1 MLLFY
6 CLVFILSCC
15 ALYLSGNWLVD
26 SLKRISKFLRWR
38 GFIIAFFIVALASTI
53 PNLFVG
59 ISAAIHK
66 IPQLSFGDIV
76 GNNLVALT
84 VAVALSVLIGKR
96 SIPTEG
102 KILERSAL
110 FTAFVAILPML
121 LLWDGILGRVDGI
134 ILLLVFFFYVLWLA
148 SNKERFKVFAGD
160 QEMQVPKIM
169 IEFKVFLKD
178 IGRILISLVFLLLA
192 AEGIVKSAQ
201 FFATSFN
208 LSLPIIGILIVGL
221 GNALPEIRF
230 AVASAKAGET
240 EMILGNLMGSI
251 IMPATLV
258 LGIVALICPI
268 VIPDFTPF
276 VVARAFMIISAIAF
290 YIFARR
296 HGKITRKEAIILLLV
311 YVLFVVIEVLIK

>member
-178 IGRILISLVFLLLA
+178 VGRILISLVFLLLA

>member
-178 IGRILISLVFLLLA
+178 IGRILISLIFLLLA

>member
-6 CLVFILSCC
+6 CLIFAISCY
-15 ALYLSGNWLVD
+15 ALYLSGNWLIN
-26 SLKRISKFLRWR
+26 SLKRISEFLHWR
-38 GFIIAFFIVALASTI
+38 SFMIAFFIVALASTV

-59 ISAAIHK
+59 ISSAIHN

-76 GNNLVALT
+76 GNNLIALT

-96 SIPTEG
+96 SIPTDG

-110 FTAFVAILPML
+110 FTAFVAVLPML
-121 LLWDGILGRVDGI
+121 LLWDGVLGRADGV
-134 ILLLVFFFYVLWLA
+134 ILLSVFFFYILWLA
-148 SNKERFKVFAGD
+148 FNKERFKVFAGD
-160 QEMQVPKIM
+160 QEEKIPKIM
-169 IEFKVFLKD
+169 TEFKSFFKD
-178 IGRILISLVFLLLA
+178 IGKILLSLILLLLA

-201 FFATSFN
+201 FFAISFN

-240 EMILGNLMGSI
+240 EMILGNLMGAV

-296 HGKITRKEAIILLLV
+296 HGKITQQEAIILLLV

>member
-38 GFIIAFFIVALASTI
+38 GFIVAFFIVALASTI

-59 ISAAIHK
+59 ISAALHK

-110 FTAFVAILPML
+110 FTAFVAVLPMF
-121 LLWDGILGRVDGI
+121 LLWDGILGRADGI

-178 IGRILISLVFLLLA
+178 IGRILISLIFLLLA

-201 FFATSFN
+201 FFAISFN